1 MVWVDGWLS
10 ARWEGVPGSGE
21 ETEDSLRVVKAV
33 SVRLLPRTTTV
44 RVAAT
49 AAVQRDELVERSFRG
64 GQLRR
69 R

>member
-33 SVRLLPRTTTV
+33 SVRLLPRTTT
-44 RVAAT
+44 AT
-49 AAVQRDELVERSFRG
+49 AAAVQRDELVERSFRG